1 MGDFLTHLAHA
12 ALWVIGLMFIFSLI
26 GIFAT
31 IRWITGLITGAG
43 RAVGSGVEQA
53 EGMFRRK

>member
-31 IRWITGLITGAG
+31 IRWIVGLVTGAG
-43 RAVGSGVEQA
+43 RAVESGVEKA
-53 EGMFRRK
+53 GEMMHRR

>member
-12 ALWVIGLMFIFSLI
+12 ALWVIGVMFIFSLI

-31 IRWITGLITGAG
+31 IRWIVGLVTGAG
-43 RAVGSGVEQA
+43 RAVEGGVERA
-53 EGMFRRK
+53 GEMLHRK

>member
-31 IRWITGLITGAG
+31 IRWITALFVGAG
-43 RAVGSGVEQA
+43 RAVGSGVQKA
-53 EGMFRRK
+53 EDLVHRK

>member
-12 ALWVIGLMFIFSLI
+12 ALWVVGLMFIFSLI

-31 IRWITGLITGAG
+31 IRWIVGLFVGAE
-43 RAVGSGVEQA
+43 RAVGSGVQKA
-53 EGMFRRK
+53 QDMMHRK

>member
-12 ALWVIGLMFIFSLI
+12 ALWVVGLMFIFSLI

-31 IRWITGLITGAG
+31 IKWIVGLFVGAG
-43 RAVGSGVEQA
+43 RAVETGVHRA
-53 EGMFRRK
+53 EDMMHRK

>member
-12 ALWVIGLMFIFSLI
+12 ALWVVGLMFIFSLI

-31 IRWITGLITGAG
+31 IRWIVGLIVGAG
-43 RAVGSGVEQA
+43 RAVESGVQRVEDS
-53 EGMFRRK
+53 MHRK

>member
-12 ALWVIGLMFIFSLI
+12 ALWVIGVMFIFSLI

-31 IRWITGLITGAG
+31 IRWIVGLITGAG
-43 RAVGSGVEQA
+43 RAVESGVERA
-53 EGMFRRK
+53 EGMLQRK

>member
-12 ALWVIGLMFIFSLI
+12 ALWVIGVMFVFALI

-31 IRWITGLITGAG
+31 IRWIVGLFVGAG
-43 RAVGSGVEQA
+43 RAVETGVERA
-53 EGMFRRK
+53 EDFVRKK

>member
-12 ALWVIGLMFIFSLI
+12 ALWVIGVMFIFSLI

-31 IRWITGLITGAG
+31 IRWIVGIVTGAG
-43 RAVGSGVEQA
+43 RAVEGGVERA
-53 EGMFRRK
+53 EDMVRRR